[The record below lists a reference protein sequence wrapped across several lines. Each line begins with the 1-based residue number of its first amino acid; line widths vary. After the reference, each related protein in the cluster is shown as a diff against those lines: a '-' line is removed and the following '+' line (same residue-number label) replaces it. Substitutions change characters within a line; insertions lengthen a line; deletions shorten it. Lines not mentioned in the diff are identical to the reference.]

1 MTLSRAIAIVG
12 GYTMLSRV
20 TGLVRDILIARYLGA
35 GMIAD
40 AFFVAF
46 KLPNFF
52 RRLFAEGAF
61 NAAFVPMFS
70 RLLEKEGRETAR
82 AFAAEIL
89 SVLLAVLLVFVGTIQ
104 IIMPLAMYVLAPGF
118 SDDPAKFDLTVLL
131 TRLTFPYLL
140 FISLVSLQGGILNSL
155 NRFAEVA
162 FTPVLL
168 NLTMIGAMLLF
179 ATRLETA
186 GHALA
191 WGVSIAGI
199 VQFIWLALS
208 LQREGFSLH
217 LAWPRLT
224 PRVKEF
230 LRLMLPGA
238 VGAGAVQIN
247 LMIDM
252 VIASFLPQ
260 GALSF
265 LYYADRINQLPIG
278 IIGVAV
284 GTALLPLMSRQL
296 AGGDAQ
302 AAATSQNR
310 AIEAAMLFSL
320 PAMVAFLM
328 IAEPIVAGL
337 YQRGAFDAAATEA
350 TALALIAYAL
360 GIPAYVL
367 IKVLTPGFFARH
379 DTRTPVRIAI
389 ATLVLHL
396 ALNLTLIWPLAHVG
410 LALATAIAAWVN
422 TALLAWVLHRRG
434 HLPLD
439 LRLKRRLPRIL
450 LAVALMGIVLLLA
463 DIYAF
468 APVAAALGRIPALA
482 MLVLVGL
489 VTYGLAVQGTG
500 AARLSD
506 LRSFLPGRRNTPP
519 AA

>member
-1 MTLSRAIAIVG
+1 MTLSRAIAVVG

-20 TGLVRDILIARYLGA
+20 TGLVRDILIARFLGA

-70 RLLEKEGRETAR
+70 RLLEKEGREAAR
-82 AFAAEIL
+82 DFAAEIM
-89 SVLLAVLLVFVGTIQ
+89 SVLVAVLLVFCGLMQVF
-104 IIMPLAMYVLAPGF
+104 MPVAMFILAPGF
-118 SDDPAKFDLTVLL
+118 SDEPAKFDLTVEL

-179 ATRLETA
+179 ARRLETA

-199 VQFIWLALS
+199 VQFVWLALS
-208 LQREGFSLH
+208 MRREGFSLN

-224 PRVKEF
+224 PRVREF
-230 LRLMLPGA
+230 LRLMLPGTI
-238 VGAGAVQIN
+238 GAGAVQIN
-247 LMIDM
+247 LMIDI
-252 VIASFLPQ
+252 VIASILPQ
-260 GALSF
+260 GAISF

-278 IIGVAV
+278 VIGIAV
-284 GTALLPLMSRQL
+284 GTALLPMMSRQL
-296 AGGDAQ
+296 SGGDEQ
-302 AAATSQNR
+302 AAMNSQNR
-310 AIEAAMLFSL
+310 ALEASVLFAL
-320 PAMVAFLM
+320 PATAAFLV
-328 IAEPIVAGL
+328 IAEPIVTGL

-350 TALALIAYAL
+350 TALALVAYAL

-379 DTRTPVRIAI
+379 DTRTPVRIAVS
-389 ATLVLHL
+389 TLVLHL
-396 ALNLTLIWPLAHVG
+396 ALNLTLIWPLQHVG

-422 TALLAWVLHRRG
+422 TVALAVVLHRRG
-434 HLPLD
+434 HLVLD
-439 LRLKRRLPRIL
+439 ARLRSRLPRIL
-450 LAVALMGIVLLLA
+450 ISVAFMVLVLFLADRFGRVAVEAVLGRALALALLVLAGLGAYALAVM
-463 DIYAF
+463 
-468 APVAAALGRIPALA
+468 
-482 MLVLVGL
+482 
-489 VTYGLAVQGTG
+489 GTG
-500 AARLSD
+500 AARLGD
-506 LRSFLPGRRNTPP
+506 LRGFLPGRRRRAP
-519 AA
+519 

>member
-1 MTLSRAIAIVG
+1 MTLSRAIAVVG
-12 GYTMLSRV
+12 GFTMLSRV
-20 TGLVRDILIARYLGA
+20 AGFARDMMIAAFMGA
-35 GMIAD
+35 GMVAD

-70 RLLEKEGRETAR
+70 RLLQQEGRAVAR
-82 AFAAEIL
+82 DFAAEIMA
-89 SVLLAVLLVFVGTIQ
+89 VLVAVLLVFCGLMQ
-104 IIMPLAMYVLAPGF
+104 IFMPLAMFVLAPGF
-118 SDDPAKFDLTVLL
+118 ADEPGKFDLTVEL

-155 NRFAEVA
+155 NRFAAVA

-168 NLTMIGAMLLF
+168 NLVMIAALLLF
-179 ATRLETA
+179 ARKLETA

-199 VQFIWLALS
+199 VQFVWLALA
-208 LQREGFSLH
+208 LRREGFSLN

-224 PRVKEF
+224 PRVREF
-230 LRLMLPGA
+230 WRAMLPGTI
-238 VGAGAVQIN
+238 GAGAVQIN
-247 LMIDM
+247 LMIDI

-260 GALSF
+260 GAVSF

-278 IIGVAV
+278 VIGIAV
-284 GTALLPLMSRQL
+284 GTALLPMMSRQL
-296 AGGDAQ
+296 SGGDKQ
-302 AAATSQNR
+302 AAMNSQNR
-310 AIEAAMLFSL
+310 ALEAAVLFAL
-320 PAMVAFLM
+320 PAMAAFLV
-328 IAEPIVAGL
+328 IAEPIVTGL

-350 TALALIAYAL
+350 TSLALIAYAV

-389 ATLVLHL
+389 STLVLHL
-396 ALNLTLIWPLAHVG
+396 ALNLTLIWPLQHVG

-422 TALLAWVLHRRG
+422 TVALAVVLHRRG
-434 HLPLD
+434 HLVLD
-439 LRLKRRLPRIL
+439 ARLRSRLPRIL
-450 LAVALMGIVLLLA
+450 VSVAIMVLVLFLADRFGRAAVEAVLGRAVALILLVLAGLVV
-463 DIYAF
+463 Y
-468 APVAAALGRIPALA
+468 ALA
-482 MLVLVGL
+482 VLGL
-489 VTYGLAVQGTG
+489 G

-506 LRSFLPGRRNTPP
+506 LRGLLSGRRH
-519 AA
+519 AS

>member
-1 MTLSRAIAIVG
+1 MTLSRAIAVVG

-20 TGLVRDILIARYLGA
+20 AGFARDILIAAFLGA
-35 GMIAD
+35 GMVAD

-70 RLLEKEGRETAR
+70 RLLEREGREVAR
-82 AFAAEIL
+82 DFAAEIM
-89 SVLLAVLLVFVGTIQ
+89 SVLVAVLLVFCGLMQVF
-104 IIMPLAMYVLAPGF
+104 MPLMMFVLAPGF
-118 SDDPAKFDLTVLL
+118 ADDPAKFELTVEL

-168 NLTMIGAMLLF
+168 NLVMIAAMLLF
-179 ATRLETA
+179 ARKLETA

-199 VQFIWLALS
+199 VQFVWLALA
-208 LQREGFSLH
+208 LRREGFSLN

-224 PRVKEF
+224 PRVREF
-230 LRLMLPGA
+230 WRLMLPGTI
-238 VGAGAVQIN
+238 GAGAVQIN
-247 LMIDM
+247 LMIDI
-252 VIASFLPQ
+252 VIASILPQ
-260 GALSF
+260 GAISF

-278 IIGVAV
+278 VIGIAV
-284 GTALLPLMSRQL
+284 GTALLPMMSRQL
-296 AGGDAQ
+296 SGGDAP
-302 AAATSQNR
+302 AAMNSQNR
-310 AIEAAMLFSL
+310 ALEAACLFAL
-320 PAMVAFLM
+320 PAMAAFLV
-328 IAEPIVAGL
+328 IAETIVTGL

-350 TALALIAYAL
+350 TSLALIAYAL

-389 ATLVLHL
+389 STLLLHL
-396 ALNLTLIWPLAHVG
+396 ALNLTLIWPLQHVG

-422 TALLAWVLHRRG
+422 AIALGVVLHRRG
-434 HLPLD
+434 HLVPD
-439 LRLKRRLPRIL
+439 DRLKRRLPRIL
-450 LAVALMGIVLLLA
+450 LSVAAMVLILFLA
-463 DIYAF
+463 DSF
-468 APVAAALGRIPALA
+468 ARPAVESVLGRAAALGL
-482 MLVLVGL
+482 LVLLGGGAYAMAV
-489 VTYGLAVQGTG
+489 LATG
-500 AARLSD
+500 AARLGD
-506 LRSFLPGRRNTPP
+506 LRSFMPGRRRRAP
-519 AA
+519 